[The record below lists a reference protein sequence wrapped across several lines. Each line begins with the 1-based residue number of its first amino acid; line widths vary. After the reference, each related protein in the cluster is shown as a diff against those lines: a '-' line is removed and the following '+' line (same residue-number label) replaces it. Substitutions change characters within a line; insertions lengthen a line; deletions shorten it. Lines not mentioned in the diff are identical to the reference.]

1 MHDYAIAEQSHSYL
15 GRKYE
20 IAARLSHQVKVA
32 QGKRKAI
39 YLPWESPHIVKGGS

>member
-1 MHDYAIAEQSHSYL
+1 MHDYAIAEQSQSYL

-32 QGKRKAI
+32 QGKQKALSALGVST
-39 YLPWESPHIVKGGS
+39 YCKRR